1 MLVAILGLALML
13 RVSLLLF
20 NISSQHRFLTPDSP
34 SYLSVASNL
43 QDAYFDPNSPL
54 FDLGL
59 LRPPGYPAFIK
70 LVSAVAGERLWAVI
84 LVQVAMGVGTVWLTY
99 LLALQLFGMLSAR
112 LAAFA
117 LAVDPISIAL
127 AGYVQPEVLFTLL
140 LVAGALMWVRG
151 LRQRSWVWGVA
162 AGIAFGVSVLVRPV
176 GLYLLIV
183 LLPVSWFL
191 HDGAR
196 TKRLVFTG
204 CLLLA
209 FAAPVGGWILH
220 NAQVTGVP
228 ILGTAE
234 SVNLLLNGAA
244 GALAEHEEL
253 SLAQARARLKRLAE
267 ERAGPHL
274 NEAERSRIATSLAVE
289 TLLRYPVGMA
299 KTWLKG
305 AARMLLGPGRIELLR
320 LIGVGGG
327 AWAVVVVGVEFL
339 VLAAILAG
347 GAWGIRVLVR
357 ERRWFELTVVLA
369 LVLYFLIV
377 SSGAQAY
384 SRFRAPISPF
394 LALLAGWGYASMFAK
409 RRSLAQRSEP
419 VTRAS

>member
-1 MLVAILGLALML
+1 MLAAILGLALML

-20 NISSQHRFLTPDSP
+20 NISSQYRFLTPDSP

-43 QDAYFDPNSPL
+43 QEAYFDPNSPL

-59 LRPPGYPAFIK
+59 LRTPGYPAFIK
-70 LVSAVAGERLWAVI
+70 LVSAVADERLWAVI

-99 LLALQLFGMLSAR
+99 LLGLRLFGLLSAR
-112 LAAFA
+112 LAALS

-127 AGYVQPEVLFTLL
+127 ASYVQPEVLFTLL

-151 LRQRSWVWGVA
+151 LQERSWVWGVA
-162 AGIAFGVSVLVRPV
+162 AGTAFGVSVLVRPV
-176 GLYLLIV
+176 ALYLIIV

-191 HDGAR
+191 HGGAR
-196 TKRLVFTG
+196 TKRLAFAG
-204 CLLLA
+204 SLLLA
-209 FAAPVGGWILH
+209 FAAPAGGWIVH
-220 NAQVTGVP
+220 NAQMTGVP
-228 ILGTAE
+228 ILSTTQ

-253 SLAQARARLKRLAE
+253 SLAQARAILIRLAE

-274 NEAERSRIATSLAVE
+274 NEAERSRIASSLAVE
-289 TLLRYPVGMA
+289 TLLRYPMGTA

-327 AWAVVVVGVEFL
+327 AWAVVLVGFEFL

-347 GAWGIRVLVR
+347 GAWGIRVLAR
-357 ERRWFELTVVLA
+357 ERRWWELTVVLV

-384 SRFRAPISPF
+384 SRFRVPISPF
-394 LALLAGWGYASMFAK
+394 LALLAGWGYASMVPK
-409 RRSLAQRSEP
+409 RRSLAPAE
-419 VTRAS
+419 